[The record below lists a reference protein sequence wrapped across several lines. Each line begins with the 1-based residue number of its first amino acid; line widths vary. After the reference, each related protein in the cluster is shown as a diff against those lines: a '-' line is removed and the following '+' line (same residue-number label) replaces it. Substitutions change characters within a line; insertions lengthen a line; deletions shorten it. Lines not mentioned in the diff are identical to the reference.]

1 MKKITLLFL
10 TTICCTVS
18 LFAKKAPVIATV
30 DIQRVLNDYNT
41 FQVAVEKIKSSVEP
55 VEEEMK
61 KMQENLQAIVIK
73 GRELEAEVEN
83 PSLDEGRKEEAQA
96 EITELRKQLQA
107 EKDHQ
112 ETDSRKTHE
121 PVQKDDRREIL
132 DSPAELPVQRVD
144 LVSIAPDSA
153 RNEKIVEHPD
163 QVENVVA
170 PIRKVK
176 PLVIHKDEQPFGRD
190 PLRQHKES
198 DPQ

>member
-96 EITELRKQLQA
+96 EIIDLRKQLQA
-107 EKDHQ
+107 AQIELQQFRQQAQQLAQQGQQ
-112 ETDSRKTHE
+112 EDLAPLQQKAVEAVKQVAMDKGIDIVLPSNAVVFSADELEITDS
-121 PVQKDDRREIL
+121 V
-132 DSPAELPVQRVD
+132 
-144 LVSIAPDSA
+144 IAVLNA
-153 RNEKIVEHPD
+153 IE
-163 QVENVVA
+163 
-170 PIRKVK
+170 
-176 PLVIHKDEQPFGRD
+176 
-190 PLRQHKES
+190 
-198 DPQ
+198 